1 MLKQKK
7 KIKGKLKTQA
17 IAVAANQF
25 INKKALV
32 EYAQSRGIT
41 CTEQE
46 VNDYIRK
53 IIDYSKDADN
63 FEEIQRLCKDA
74 DITYEET
81 YWSNR
86 ETYKT
91 DYIIDK
97 LYKLKR
103 SEYMS
108 AHNIS
113 SPSEDEEKEW
123 QKTWEHEKETIVNS
137 YKGNENYKADKMFVK
152 KVSDLYL
159 SNKQENVSA
168 INTLEKQYHKS
179 LSGIVKLSV

>member
-1 MLKQKK
+1 
-7 KIKGKLKTQA
+7 
-17 IAVAANQF
+17 
-25 INKKALV
+25 
-32 EYAQSRGIT
+32 
-41 CTEQE
+41 
-46 VNDYIRK
+46 
-53 IIDYSKDADN
+53 
-63 FEEIQRLCKDA
+63 
-74 DITYEET
+74 
-81 YWSNR
+81 
-86 ETYKT
+86 
-91 DYIIDK
+91 
-97 LYKLKR
+97 
-103 SEYMS
+103 MS

-179 LSGIVKLSV
+179 LSYS